1 MVSVGKNLQTPQLTD
16 FIAVNGKASGE
27 LDDLF
32 AELFSLVSLESSP
45 LDGKKLKDLNQLGEI
60 GLLNENNVKVE
71 DLEIK
76 DENALE
82 VAKSLI
88 DIFYNEVGI
97 NDHKENVN
105 LEPKI
110 LKEKSKEETTTITPL
125 VSEKNNVLN
134 KKNIQK
140 KILFEDL
147 KNLSQINKFI
157 ELKDKKIL
165 NDTNFNKRNKSLDI
179 EVKLNTLRD
188 KNINLK
194 FEDSAEKKTFSDNVL
209 NKQTLKN
216 TNKDIVS
223 LNSKVNL
230 TDKKTKKKAKQNI
243 LQNDKQSKQ
252 ELLKKPNDIII
263 QPQINKHI
271 SNQTSKKSDITSD
284 NLKNI
289 NERNNSV
296 ALGKKNSNFGNNF
309 NTQDTLDLLESSW
322 GEKFAKILKTTLSQ
336 GSNKVNI
343 QLNPKNLGK
352 ISLEVAVKKDN
363 STKIQISTETQ
374 EAANLINENLSKIE
388 EIIEN
393 KNNKFSNFNNNNGE
407 NFFKNQRENKSEE
420 SNKISNLKKKNDS
433 EKTNNKNIHNID
445 VQA

>member
-125 VSEKNNVLN
+125 VSEKNNILN

-230 TDKKTKKKAKQNI
+230 TEKKTKKKAKQNI

-263 QPQINKHI
+263 QPQINKNI

-296 ALGKKNSNFGNNF
+296 ALGKKF
-309 NTQDTLDLLESSW
+309 
-322 GEKFAKILKTTLSQ
+322 
-336 GSNKVNI
+336 
-343 QLNPKNLGK
+343 
-352 ISLEVAVKKDN
+352 
-363 STKIQISTETQ
+363 
-374 EAANLINENLSKIE
+374 
-388 EIIEN
+388 
-393 KNNKFSNFNNNNGE
+393 
-407 NFFKNQRENKSEE
+407 
-420 SNKISNLKKKNDS
+420 
-433 EKTNNKNIHNID
+433 
-445 VQA
+445 

>member
-1 MVSVGKNLQTPQLTD
+1 MVTVGKNLQTPQLTD
-16 FIAVNGKASGE
+16 FITGNGKASGE

-32 AELFSLVSLESSP
+32 AELFSLVSLESPS
-45 LDGKKLKDLNQLGEI
+45 LDGKKFKDLNQLGEI
-60 GLLNENNVKVE
+60 GLLNQNNVKVE

-88 DIFYNEVGI
+88 NIFYDEVGI

-110 LKEKSKEETTTITPL
+110 IKEKSKEETTTITPL
-125 VSEKNNVLN
+125 ILEKNNISN

-140 KILFEDL
+140 NTLFEDF
-147 KNLSQINKFI
+147 KNLSQMNRFNILQN
-157 ELKDKKIL
+157 KKIQ
-165 NDTNFNKRNKSLDI
+165 NNGNFKKATKSLDI
-179 EVKLNTLRD
+179 EVKLNKSLD
-188 KNINLK
+188 KNIISKL
-194 FEDSAEKKTFSDNVL
+194 EDSAEKKIFSDNVV
-209 NKQTLKN
+209 
-216 TNKDIVS
+216 NKDSIKNS
-223 LNSKVNL
+223 NKDLISINSKINL
-230 TDKKTKKKAKQNI
+230 TEKKTKKKAKQNF
-243 LQNDKQSKQ
+243 LQVDKQVKQ
-252 ELLKKPNDIII
+252 ELVKKPNDIII

-271 SNQTSKKSDITSD
+271 SNKASKKSDITSD
-284 NLKNI
+284 NLKNTS
-289 NERNNSV
+289 ERNNSA
-296 ALGKKNSNFGNNF
+296 ALGKKSSNYGNNF
-309 NTQDTLDLLESSW
+309 NTQNTLDLLESSW
-322 GEKFAKILKTTLSQ
+322 GEKFAKVLKNSISQ
-336 GSNKVNI
+336 GSSKVNI

-363 STKIQISTETQ
+363 TTKIQINTETQ
-374 EAANLINENLSKIE
+374 EAASLINENLSKIE

-393 KNNKFSNFNNNNGE
+393 KNNKFSNFSNSNGE
-407 NFFKNQRENKSEE
+407 NFFRNQRENKSQE

>member
-179 EVKLNTLRD
+179 EVKLNTLTD